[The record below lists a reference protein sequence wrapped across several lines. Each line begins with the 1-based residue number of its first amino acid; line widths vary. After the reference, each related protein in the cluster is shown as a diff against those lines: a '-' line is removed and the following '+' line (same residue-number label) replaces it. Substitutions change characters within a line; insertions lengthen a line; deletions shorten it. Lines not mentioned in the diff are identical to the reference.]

1 MQSLFLQIISADS
14 KRDIYMDKKP
24 VVQKP
29 WQFDLEE
36 YIRQGEAGRGVK
48 NRGGRPGG
56 GQNRFIPFVKEIPQP
71 RQFSL

>member
-14 KRDIYMDKKP
+14 KRDIYMDKKL